1 MRGLSLFAYP
11 LCYLYSN
18 PHELYLTLRELWV
31 PWLGVGFGLG
41 LGLANPNP
49 NLPTLTPS

>member
-18 PHELYLTLRELWV
+18 PHELYLTMRELWV
-31 PWLGVGFGLG
+31 PTCAHTLIGLG
-41 LGLANPNP
+41 CAT
-49 NLPTLTPS
+49 TLTPS